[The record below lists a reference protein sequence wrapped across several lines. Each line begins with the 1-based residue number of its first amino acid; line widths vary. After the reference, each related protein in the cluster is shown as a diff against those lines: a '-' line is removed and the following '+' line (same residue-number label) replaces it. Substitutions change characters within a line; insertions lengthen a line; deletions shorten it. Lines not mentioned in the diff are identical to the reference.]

1 MRLRSPRVANGGAE
15 LKERPK
21 QPSLNKMF
29 AYGYVSAAQQE
40 EEEEAGIIIKDEEQ
54 SLLSTACQRLRPN
67 RNLSN

>member
-21 QPSLNKMF
+21 QPSLNKML
-29 AYGYVSAAQQE
+29 AYGYVSAAQQ